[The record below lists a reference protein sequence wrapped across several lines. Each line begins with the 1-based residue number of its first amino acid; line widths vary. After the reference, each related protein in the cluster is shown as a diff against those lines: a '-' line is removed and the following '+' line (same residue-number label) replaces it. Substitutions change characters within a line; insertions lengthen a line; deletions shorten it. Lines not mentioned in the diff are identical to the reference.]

1 VTTAPAPP
9 VAGPTA
15 NGPAA
20 VASAERAEALR
31 RRYLAD
37 QVETASPEQRLLML
51 LARLGHDLRMAEDG
65 FAAGDLKVVNDGL
78 VHAQQIVLVLR
89 DSLDGEWTGAA
100 SLRTVYTF
108 VHQRLVTANLQKDR
122 ALLPACID
130 IVGRITEANAAAL
143 AGTVPVG

>member
-1 VTTAPAPP
+1 MTT
-9 VAGPTA
+9 T
-15 NGPAA
+15 
-20 VASAERAEALR
+20 AERAEALR

-51 LARLGHDLRMAEDG
+51 LARLGHDLRMADEG
-65 FAAGDLKVVNDGL
+65 FGVGDLKVVNDGL

-89 DSLDGEWTGAA
+89 DSLDDEWTGAA

-122 ALLPACID
+122 ALLPACVN
-130 IVGRITEANAAAL
+130 IVGRITEANAAAAAAL

>member
-9 VAGPTA
+9 IAGPTA

-20 VASAERAEALR
+20 VAAAERAEALR

-89 DSLDGEWTGAA
+89 DGLDGEWTGAA

-122 ALLPACID
+122 ALLPACVD

>member
-1 VTTAPAPP
+1 MTTAAD
-9 VAGPTA
+9 V
-15 NGPAA
+15 AA
-20 VASAERAEALR
+20 VAGAERAEALR

-51 LARLGHDLRMAEDG
+51 FARLGHDLRMADDG
-65 FAAGDLKVVNDGL
+65 FGAGDLKVVNDGL

-89 DSLDGEWTGAA
+89 DGLDDGWTGAA
-100 SLRTVYTF
+100 SLRSVYAF

-122 ALLPACID
+122 TLLPACID
-130 IVGRITEANAAAL
+130 IVTRITEANAAAL

>member
-1 VTTAPAPP
+1 MTTAPVPT
-9 VAGPTA
+9 VNGPTV
-15 NGPAA
+15 A
-20 VASAERAEALR
+20 VAAERAEALR

-51 LARLGHDLRMAEDG
+51 LARLGHDLRTADDG
-65 FAAGDLKVVNDGL
+65 FGAGDLKVVNDGL

-89 DSLDGEWTGAA
+89 DSLDDEWTAAA

-122 ALLPACID
+122 ALLPVCVD
-130 IVGRITEANAAAL
+130 IVGRITDANAAAL

>member
-9 VAGPTA
+9 IAGPTA
-15 NGPAA
+15 DGPAA
-20 VASAERAEALR
+20 VAAAERAEALR

-51 LARLGHDLRMAEDG
+51 LARLGHDLRAADDG
-65 FAAGDLKVVNDGL
+65 FGAGDLKVVNDGL

-89 DSLDGEWTGAA
+89 DSLDDEWTGAA
-100 SLRTVYTF
+100 SLRTVYAF

-122 ALLPACID
+122 TLLAACVD